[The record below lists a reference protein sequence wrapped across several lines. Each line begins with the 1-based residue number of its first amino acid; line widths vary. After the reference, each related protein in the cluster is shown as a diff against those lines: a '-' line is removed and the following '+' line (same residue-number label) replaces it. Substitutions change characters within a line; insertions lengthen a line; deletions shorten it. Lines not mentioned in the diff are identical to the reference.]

1 MTTLQGKTVFIS
13 GATRGI
19 GKAIALKCA
28 ADGANIV
35 VTGKTDTPHPKLP
48 GTLQETVQECE
59 AAGGKALGI
68 QMDVREDDQIADAV
82 QKAVNHFGGI
92 DILINNA
99 SAISLTPA
107 EQTPMK
113 RVDLMW
119 NINMR
124 GTYALSVAC
133 LEALKVSPNAHIMAM
148 SPPPSLDPK
157 WFKNHTAYTI
167 SKFGMSFAMMGLAEE
182 FKKYN
187 ISVNA
192 LWPKTIIGTAALS
205 VLGPLA
211 PMSRARK
218 PEIVADA
225 VYAHLT
231 TPEKVTGQFL
241 IDEDVLRKAGV
252 TNFDHYAIEPGQQLV
267 PDLFIEQDR
276 KNTAA

>member
-1 MTTLQGKTVFIS
+1 MATLQGKTVFIS

-28 ADGANIV
+28 SDGANIV

-48 GTLQETVQECE
+48 GTIHETVEQIET
-59 AAGGKALGI
+59 AGGKALAI
-68 QMDVREDDQIADAV
+68 QMDVRDDAQIEEAV
-82 QKAVNHFGGI
+82 SKAISHFGGI
-92 DILINNA
+92 DIVINNA

-107 EQTPMK
+107 EHTPMK

-119 NINMR
+119 DINMR

-157 WFKNHTAYTI
+157 WFKNHTAYTM

-182 FKKYN
+182 FKKYD
-187 ISVNA
+187 ISVNT
-192 LWPKTIIGTAALS
+192 LWPQTIIGTDALS
-205 VLGPLA
+205 LLGPLA
-211 PMSRARK
+211 PMNRARK

-225 VYAHLT
+225 VHAHLT
-231 TPEKVTGQFL
+231 SDEKCTGQFL
-241 IDEDVLRKAGV
+241 IDEDVLRKAGI
-252 TNFDHYAIEPGQQLV
+252 TDFEPYAIEPGQQLV
-267 PDLFIEQDR
+267 PDLFIELD
-276 KNTAA
+276 KNNTAA